1 MSAASQSRSASPR
14 ILICGL
20 GSIGR
25 RHLRNLQALGVDDL
39 VLLRSGKATLPDE
52 ELAGIPVAH
61 DLAAALDRWKPAGVI
76 VSNPT
81 SLHAETALAA
91 LRAGSHV
98 LLEKPVSASA
108 DLIPALLRAERE
120 SAARVL
126 VGYQFRYHPGLA
138 AIQGLLNDRTIGKP
152 VSVSVH
158 WGEYLPGWHPWEDYR
173 RSYSARKDLGG
184 GVVNTLSHPIDYL
197 RWLLGDVSYVTAL
210 LTSAGGLEMD
220 VEDTGTLL
228 LEFDSGV
235 HGVVH
240 LNYNQRPPR
249 HDLEIVGTQGS
260 IRWDNSDGSLR
271 WWSEGMGDW
280 ACVMPPDGFER
291 NTLFMDEADHF
302 LAVMKGDERPRC
314 SLLDGI
320 RALEITQA
328 AHQSQAVG
336 ARVKIHKLP
345 WEQEVEE

>member
-1 MSAASQSRSASPR
+1 MSAASQRRSASPR
-14 ILICGL
+14 IMICGL

-52 ELAGIPVAH
+52 DLAGIPVEH
-61 DLAAALDRWKPAGVI
+61 NLAAALDSWKPDGVV

-91 LRAGSHV
+91 LRAGSYV
-98 LLEKPVSASA
+98 LLEKPVSPTT

-120 SAARVL
+120 SAGRVL

-138 AIQGLLNDRTIGKP
+138 AVQDLLNEQAIGMP

-173 RSYSARKDLGG
+173 RSYSARRDLGG

-210 LTSAGGLEMD
+210 MTSSGGLEMD

-260 IRWDNSDGSLR
+260 IRWDNSGGSVR
-271 WWSEGMGDW
+271 WWSEGTADW
-280 ACVMPPDGFER
+280 TSLMPPEGFER
-291 NTLFMDEADHF
+291 NTLFMDEASHF
-302 LAVMKGDERPRC
+302 LAVMNGDGRPRC

-328 AHQSQAVG
+328 AHQSKASG
-336 ARVKIHKLP
+336 ARMKIHKLL
-345 WEQEVEE
+345 WEQDGEE